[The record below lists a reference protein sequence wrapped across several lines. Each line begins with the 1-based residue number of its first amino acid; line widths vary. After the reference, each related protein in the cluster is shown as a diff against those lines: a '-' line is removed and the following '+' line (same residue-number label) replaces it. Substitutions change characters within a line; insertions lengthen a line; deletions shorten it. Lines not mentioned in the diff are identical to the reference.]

1 MSEHGQLETPASEN
15 PGLRE
20 PDRELWRLWREGQRP
35 DVRRFLADAGD
46 LALSQIAAVLQ
57 DGNSIADLTLK
68 RRP

>member
-1 MSEHGQLETPASEN
+1 MKTPASGEQRE
-15 PGLRE
+15 LRE

>member
-1 MSEHGQLETPASEN
+1 MSEHSQLETHASEN
-15 PGLRE
+15 PELRE

-46 LALSQIAAVLQ
+46 LALSQMAAVLQ

-68 RRP
+68 RRQ